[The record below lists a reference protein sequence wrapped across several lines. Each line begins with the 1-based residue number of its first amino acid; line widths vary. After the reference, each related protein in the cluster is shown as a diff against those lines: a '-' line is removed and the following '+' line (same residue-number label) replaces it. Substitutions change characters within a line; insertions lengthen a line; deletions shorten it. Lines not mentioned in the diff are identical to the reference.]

1 MQCIWFIVGI
11 ILLIFFSIVSIYALR
26 RKNDNTIFIL
36 QFSILCYIL
45 IISKTSPYS
54 DIRYI
59 MGILPVIAIVACCAI
74 DTISMNSK
82 KEIIT
87 IFSAVVLVFSLY
99 RACIQK
105 PEYLYS
111 GYKNNIKIA
120 KENSNLKFIYIEDNG
135 FNHIQS
141 MPEFMIYDKSL
152 ILNVK
157 KDELKYLKDNKELQ
171 YEKSFIVSIKRY
183 MDTEEIIKEVT
194 KLTQCSNYELL
205 IDGQDATQN
214 VVYKVY
220 K

>member
-1 MQCIWFIVGI
+1 
-11 ILLIFFSIVSIYALR
+11 
-26 RKNDNTIFIL
+26 
-36 QFSILCYIL
+36 
-45 IISKTSPYS
+45 
-54 DIRYI
+54 
-59 MGILPVIAIVACCAI
+59 
-74 DTISMNSK
+74 
-82 KEIIT
+82 
-87 IFSAVVLVFSLY
+87 
-99 RACIQK
+99 
-105 PEYLYS
+105 
-111 GYKNNIKIA
+111 
-120 KENSNLKFIYIEDNG
+120 
-135 FNHIQS
+135 
-141 MPEFMIYDKSL
+141 MIYDKSL